1 MQDPLALIL
10 THRQNAPSR
19 TWSIILTLFGDAIIP
34 RGGSTWLGTILAVTE
49 GMGIGSGV
57 VRTAMSR
64 LTADGWVMRTRVGR
78 NSYYRLSDRG
88 SATFAE
94 AELRIYGQPDVETG
108 SRLRLALPINLPE
121 EQPFRDQMADQRF
134 VQMSPGAWLGPEA
147 HLRQVSPSGD
157 LPVQFLMVDG
167 TVDGLR
173 LLVAR
178 NWRLDRI
185 AQTYERF
192 LVVFRPLAQWLDAGQ
207 ILPDREALVARILLI
222 HEFRRAV
229 LRDPHLPDTLL
240 PERWPGHEAHELC
253 ARIYHSVLPAAE
265 RWLDAHG
272 LERDGPLPP
281 PDPSL
286 FRRLSPEASPRWD
299 HVTNFS

>member
-1 MQDPLALIL
+1 MQDPLAFIL
-10 THRQNAPSR
+10 THLQSEPSR
-19 TWSIILTLFGDAIIP
+19 TWSIILTLFGDAIVP
-34 RGGSTWLGTILAVTE
+34 RGGSAWLGTILATTE
-49 GMGIGSGV
+49 GMGIRPGV

-64 LTADGWVMRTRVGR
+64 LTADGWVVRTRLGR

-108 SRLRLALPINLPE
+108 SRLCLALPARLPE
-121 EQPFRDQMADQRF
+121 EQAFRDQMAEQGF
-134 VQMSPGAWLGPEA
+134 VQLSSSAWLGPETQS
-147 HLRQVSPSGD
+147 RQVRPSKD
-157 LPVQFLMVDG
+157 VPVQFLTIDG
-167 TVDGLR
+167 SVDGLR

-185 AQTYERF
+185 ARTYERF
-192 LVVFRPLAQWLDAGQ
+192 LAVFQPLAQWLDAGQ
-207 ILPDREALVARILLI
+207 VPPDREALVARILLI

-240 PERWPGHEAHELC
+240 PERWPGHEAYELC
-253 ARIYHSVLPAAE
+253 ARIYHAVLPAAE

-272 LERDGPLPP
+272 LARDGPLPP
-281 PDPSL
+281 PDPAL
-286 FRRLSPEASPRWD
+286 FRRLSPEAPPRWN
-299 HVTNFS
+299 HVTDFS